1 MRAARALLALALAL
15 LACRPAAADRELFTL
30 DCNMHVHFL
39 PGFPVGG
46 SGGFLDLDDMFNH
59 IVAKLRKRVECYCG
73 GEMAPD
79 EFNRKY
85 HPFPALLNLV
95 SKTPVVSEECDQ
107 GLSVVGLIKK
117 FSESIEDIKSF
128 LECVLAQ

>member
-1 MRAARALLALALAL
+1 
-15 LACRPAAADRELFTL
+15 
-30 DCNMHVHFL
+30 
-39 PGFPVGG
+39 VGG

-73 GEMAPD
+73 GLSCAYCVPAHRTHCLTDPRTPHSGEMAPD

-95 SKTPVVSEECDQ
+95 SKTPVVSEVPRP
-107 GLSVVGLIKK
+107 GPNLPRTRVHT
-117 FSESIEDIKSF
+117 
-128 LECVLAQ
+128 